1 MARHVIQI
9 ETQYQVPGSKTEAT
23 WGIVRFL
30 DDRLEIYEDQ
40 ERLLSQNPD
49 SGYSGI
55 FENDAPEINPDTEAD
70 RVIMYEDIQH
80 IRKKK
85 MVTLPVIEL
94 ELFDGTKY
102 SFLKFPESLVPSIND
117 RIAAHSEHIIF
128 EF

>member
-1 MARHVIQI
+1 MTRKIIQI
-9 ETQYQVPGSKTEAT
+9 ATQYQVPGSKTEAT
-23 WGIVRFL
+23 WGMIRFL

-40 ERLLSQNPD
+40 EGLLGQNPD
-49 SGYSGI
+49 SDYSGV
-55 FENDAPEINPDTEAD
+55 FETNAPEISTDTEAD
-70 RVIMYEDIQH
+70 RVIIYEDIQH